1 MLPLWIAMIF
11 LSIVTLFVATE
22 MPKSQALVTSVTSET
37 VSNDFLMYRDGVMR
51 FLRANPNFANG
62 SIPDANLTF
71 LEGYTKRGN
80 WRNYVG
86 PTGMLYIYLSPPIP
100 PNPQIP
106 KNYLQD
112 LYKRLDET
120 RMLGIKDAATGNLF
134 ALREYNGTRN
144 TGIAI
149 PGVIPARSIVLV
161 GR

>member
-22 MPKSQALVTSVTSET
+22 MPKNQALVTSATSEIM
-37 VSNDFLMYRDGVMR
+37 SNDFLMYRDGVMR
-51 FLRANPNFANG
+51 FLRANPNFVNG
-62 SIPDANLTF
+62 SIQDANLTF

-80 WRNYVG
+80 WRNYVD
-86 PTGMLYIYLSPPIP
+86 PTGMLYIYSPPANP
-100 PNPQIP
+100 PLN

-149 PGVIPARSIVLV
+149 PGVIPAGSIVLV

>member
-11 LSIVTLFVATE
+11 LSIITLFVATE
-22 MPKSQALVTSVTSET
+22 MPKNQALVTSAQSEV

-51 FLRANPNFANG
+51 FLRANPNTVSTA
-62 SIPDANLTF
+62 IPEASLTF
-71 LEGYTKRGN
+71 LEGYAKRGN
-80 WRNYVG
+80 WTNYVG
-86 PTGMLYIYLSPPIP
+86 PDGNLYIYSPPTNP
-100 PNPQIP
+100 PLN

-149 PGVIPARSIVLV
+149 PALIPAGSIVLV